1 MELVIVKL
9 WAPTLTNMV
18 LSLTWLTW
26 LVTAKPS
33 LGQLSHK
40 LHFCFLNL
48 KDSLSINVAHNNQYL
63 FFEIANNS
71 MVEYPAYIIKGE
83 HSYNPYDFEILEIFF
98 KSYVIAVNWIDCNYT
113 WGWYDDET
121 GRWTGA
127 VGKVKMNTFLIT

>member
-18 LSLTWLTW
+18 FSLTWLTW

-48 KDSLSINVAHNNQYL
+48 KDSLSINVAHNNQHL
-63 FFEIANNS
+63 LFEIANNS
-71 MVEYPAYIIKGE
+71 MVEWWDYWGLTHELTSI
-83 HSYNPYDFEILEIFF
+83 PYDFEILEVFF
-98 KSYVIAVNWIDCNYT
+98 ENRNINWINCNGT
-113 WGWYDDET
+113 WGWYDYET

-127 VGKVKMNTFLIT
+127 VRKVKMNTYLL